1 MKRLLTLTGVL
12 LLLFYVTGVYGAGV
26 EKKIYYEKKTTLSYP
41 KKYTIRF
48 SLWNDPTSTDQ
59 SSSMVWSEEKEV
71 TLTTAKVRTYL
82 GDTSP
87 LDNVDFSEQLYVQVE
102 RKKADGTYV
111 MIGTR
116 DKFSVVPYAL
126 WSANGYQNARVVAKK
141 GGQFT
146 SIQSALDSITDASD
160 TNRYLV
166 KVMPGVY
173 NERVTMKP
181 YVDIEGSGELT
192 TKITYT
198 GSDSLY
204 TGTVIGAS
212 NAELRFLTVENTG
225 GGMTCAVAIY
235 NYLASPRLTHVT
247 ATATG
252 GTNNLGMFN
261 DSSSPVMTNVTATAT
276 GGTYN
281 NYGVYNSSSSPVMT
295 NVTSTATGGTYSY
308 GVYNYYSSSPVINNS
323 QIKGTTNSVY
333 NSSSTAKIGASKLD
347 GATSGT
353 GITCAGVYDANYTFY
368 ASTCP

>member
-1 MKRLLTLTGVL
+1 VTKAKLSATGGTAGQVL
-12 LLLFYVTGVYGAGV
+12 
-26 EKKIYYEKKTTLSYP
+26 
-41 KKYTIRF
+41 
-48 SLWNDPTSTDQ
+48 STDGTNLQ
-59 SSSMVWSEEKEV
+59 WVNKGY
-71 TLTTAKVRTYL
+71 A
-82 GDTSP
+82 
-87 LDNVDFSEQLYVQVE
+87 NV
-102 RKKADGTYV
+102 
-111 MIGTR
+111 I
-116 DKFSVVPYAL
+116 
-126 WSANGYQNARVVAKK
+126 VVAKS
-141 GGQFT
+141 GGDYT
-146 SIQSALDSITDASD
+146 SIQSALDSITDASP
-160 TNRYLV
+160 TNCYLV

-173 NERVTMKP
+173 NERVWMKP

-225 GGMTCAVAIY
+225 GMTYAVAIH
-235 NYLASPRLTHVT
+235 NNNASPRLTHVT

-261 DSSSPVMTNVTATAT
+261 
-276 GGTYN
+276 Y
-281 NYGVYNSSSSPVMT
+281 SSSPVMT
-295 NVTSTATGGTYSY
+295 NVTSTATGGTNSYGVYNSYSSPEMNNVTSTATGGTNSYGVYNYFSSPVMTNVTVTATGGTNNYGVYNYSYSSPEMNNVTVTATGGSYSY
-308 GVYNYYSSSPVINNS
+308 GVYNDFSSPVINNS